1 MPKSRSPIFERIFD
15 CVKKPQVAPGDWMV
29 PVRAFEFQPAQL
41 VGVFVVVVVLLLLLV
56 LLHLGCHGGGPGNR

>member
-1 MPKSRSPIFERIFD
+1 M
-15 CVKKPQVAPGDWMV
+15 KKPQVAPGDWMV

-41 VGVFVVVVVLLLLLV
+41 VGVFVVVVLLLLLLV